1 MDARPREALT
11 VARLWA
17 NGEVKTGAA
26 MKASVAA
33 HAAARSI
40 TDAAAIAGARAAA
53 HAVATAH
60 AADHSMGALIYAM
73 KALEATGMDPAS
85 EFDRQIERLPAH
97 LRDQVASGV
106 LARAKR
112 LASKVTG

>member
-1 MDARPREALT
+1 MSRDDHNRLARWAAACAESVIGYFEMRSMDARPREALT

-40 TDAAAIAGARAAA
+40 TDAAAIAGHGPPRMPWPLPMRPI
-53 HAVATAH
+53 TAWVH
-60 AADHSMGALIYAM
+60 
-73 KALEATGMDPAS
+73 
-85 EFDRQIERLPAH
+85 
-97 LRDQVASGV
+97 
-106 LARAKR
+106 
-112 LASKVTG
+112 